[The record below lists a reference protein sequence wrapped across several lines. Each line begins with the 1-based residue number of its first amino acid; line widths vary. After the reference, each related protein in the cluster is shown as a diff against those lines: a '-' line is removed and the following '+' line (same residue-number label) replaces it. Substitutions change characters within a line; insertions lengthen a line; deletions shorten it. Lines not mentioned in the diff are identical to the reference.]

1 MTDSLAPVKKITQD
15 TFDEVVTENIVE
27 FELSKDEAILDAWK
41 QFSSQG
47 VDLTDIDLSGGVG
60 KQEVLEAIALI
71 TPRKTSTAVAD
82 KEYSY
87 DEVVIN
93 LDILK
98 ALCSHEHEMSKRNL
112 VIMRT
117 KGGLDALH
125 SLLFPSQNATILV
138 KSLTLLELVSTNSGT
153 PEYSFL
159 TSLTFL
165 LMGIMVLHDWR
176 LDDVLLIQN

>member
-1 MTDSLAPVKKITQD
+1 MADSVAPVKRITQD

-71 TPRKTSTAVAD
+71 TPRKTSIAAAD
-82 KEYSY
+82 TECPN

-98 ALCSHEHEMSKRNL
+98 ALCSDDHQMSKRNL

-125 SLLFPSQNATILV
+125 SLLFPSQNAIILV
-138 KSLTLLELVSTNSGT
+138 KSLTLLELVSTNSGI
-153 PEYSFL
+153 PDYSTF
-159 TSLTFL
+159 TSLNFL
-165 LMGIMVLHDWR
+165 LMGRIAL
-176 LDDVLLIQN
+176 LD